1 MAETAHAPPPLEVD
15 GTAPVKQPATAGP
28 IANWLKGCGIED
40 DDEGTIMR
48 LLVQQAGG
56 DDTSLLGGIKEA
68 PLLMAAGPIGL
79 RGIKLRKLLAVLPG
93 VTKPAEQA
101 EQAEHAAAA
110 TGDPPKPHSAFDAL
124 VATSGPPPPSPRGG
138 GAARQPLPIVTTPP
152 STPPT
157 VAPRPAPSLSVGLTR
172 EGASLSAGAD
182 EPPIFTERT
191 QAAFSVL
198 SAQGAVNISD
208 APQMTPRT
216 IEAIKVAAA
225 ADGAATSTPLPLNR
239 RPLALAA
246 LPSPEEAALLTDR
259 TADALRKLGSVQ
271 EESGGGSV
279 DMASITPRTIVA
291 VKASAQALEDEK
303 LAMSLQA
310 ALDDEVSHVSTYPLP
325 LPRITHAPT
334 LHAPTTLLAPPSAS
348 RTPPHT
354 LTAPSARRAVAAR

>member
-1 MAETAHAPPPLEVD
+1 
-15 GTAPVKQPATAGP
+15 
-28 IANWLKGCGIED
+28 
-40 DDEGTIMR
+40 MR

-101 EQAEHAAAA
+101 EQAEHINAAAA

-239 RPLALAA
+239 RRCPRQRRP
-246 LPSPEEAALLTDR
+246 PS
-259 TADALRKLGSVQ
+259 S
-271 EESGGGSV
+271 
-279 DMASITPRTIVA
+279 
-291 VKASAQALEDEK
+291 
-303 LAMSLQA
+303 
-310 ALDDEVSHVSTYPLP
+310 
-325 LPRITHAPT
+325 PT
-334 LHAPTTLLAPPSAS
+334 APPMPCASSAAS
-348 RTPPHT
+348 RRNRAAAASTWPPSRR
-354 LTAPSARRAVAAR
+354 APSWQSRRRRRRWRMRSWPCRSRQPLMTR